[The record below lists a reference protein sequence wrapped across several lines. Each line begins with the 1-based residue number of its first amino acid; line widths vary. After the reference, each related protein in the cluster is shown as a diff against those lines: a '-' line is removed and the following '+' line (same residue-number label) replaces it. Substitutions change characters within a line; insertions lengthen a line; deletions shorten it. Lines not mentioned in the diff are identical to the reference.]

1 MAEAHLEMD
10 DGSTLPL
17 IRICHTADGDRAL
30 HAGSYR
36 LQRGA
41 DLSDQSPRCL
51 RACQRPGEMGNRGAG
66 PLTRWK
72 MAKERWLYEAA
83 CTRLRAM
90 VINGA
95 DITCTSRFQARNVL
109 KTSKYICFYRITFSI
124 FNVSGLC
131 SVFANHHLV
140 VMSCSNWT

>member
-41 DLSDQSPRCL
+41 DLSGQSPRCL
-51 RACQRPGEMGNRGAG
+51 RACQRPGEMKKRGATKASENG
-66 PLTRWK
+66 
-72 MAKERWLYEAA
+72 KERWKECA
-83 CTRLRAM
+83 RVKAM
-90 VINGA
+90 LIEIA
-95 DITCTSRFQARNVL
+95 DIKWKS
-109 KTSKYICFYRITFSI
+109 TFRGI
-124 FNVSGLC
+124 L
-131 SVFANHHLV
+131 HLNENADV
-140 VMSCSNWT
+140 GKKKVKQ